1 MAMAIP
7 VNANISKFGEFW
19 PPTLRENMVQSE
31 FSKESPTQFLWPFN
45 VETREHVKPVKSTL
59 NVWNQTSCTQKNS
72 LFVKPSTLVT
82 YAPCVCHLLFG
93 RGKCPTC
100 PSCIWVSL
108 LFTCIRPTSCGWFNE
123 EPTMHGSIPTRSNEW
138 CWIAF
143 QNRVCTHTHTY
154 THTDDMHQ
162 NMYYPCFAWK
172 FGLVLRGPDLQ
183 TIEVIW
189 GSRYK

>member
-59 NVWNQTSCTQKNS
+59 NVWNQKSCTQKKDFLSNHPLLWLTLP
-72 LFVKPSTLVT
+72 LFAMGGVSYPSET
-82 YAPCVCHLLFG
+82 
-93 RGKCPTC
+93 
-100 PSCIWVSL
+100 CIWVSL
-108 LFTCIRPTSCGWFNE
+108 LFTCIRPTSSLRLVKNA
-123 EPTMHGSIPTRSNEW
+123 EPTMKGSIPTRSNEW
-138 CWIAF
+138 CWIAS

-154 THTDDMHQ
+154 KW
-162 NMYYPCFAWK
+162 YASKY
-172 FGLVLRGPDLQ
+172 VLPLLCL
-183 TIEVIW
+183 
-189 GSRYK
+189 